1 MKNSDTMGYFVGK
14 ICTIFTSPIN
24 REFTERQNV
33 DYFVGR
39 VDGFDDKG
47 ILMSHVISNCKNYYF
62 FQNVISIA
70 EEQLVDSDDPI
81 VKEYESIKEQK
92 KAQNTQPQ
100 QPQQPQPQQPQ
111 PQQPQPQQ
119 PQPQQPQPA
128 QYHEEEVND
137 SPFVDI
143 AAISDLAKKAKESYE

>member
-1 MKNSDTMGYFVGK
+1 MKNSDTLKYFVGK

-92 KAQNTQPQ
+92 KTKNTQQQRPQ
-100 QPQQPQPQQPQ
+100 QQQLE
-111 PQQPQPQQ
+111 
-119 PQPQQPQPA
+119 PQPA

-143 AAISDLAKKAKESYE
+143 AAISDLAKKAKESYK

>member
-1 MKNSDTMGYFVGK
+1 MKNSDTLQYFVGK
-14 ICTIFTSPIN
+14 ICTIFTAPIN
-24 REFTERQNV
+24 REFNERQNV

-62 FQNVISIA
+62 FNNVISIA
-70 EEQLVDSDDPI
+70 EEQMVDSDDPV
-81 VKEYESIKEQK
+81 VKDYESIKEQK
-92 KAQNTQPQ
+92 KNQNP
-100 QPQQPQPQQPQ
+100 PSKKQPQPQPQ
-111 PQQPQPQQ
+111 PT
-119 PQPQQPQPA
+119 

-143 AAISDLAKKAKESYE
+143 AAISDLAKKAKESSE

>member
-1 MKNSDTMGYFVGK
+1 MKNSDTLQYFVGK
-14 ICTIFTSPIN
+14 ICTIFTAPIN
-24 REFTERQNV
+24 REFNERQNV

-47 ILMSHVISNCKNYYF
+47 ILMSHVVSNCKNFYF

-81 VKEYESIKEQK
+81 LKEYESIKEQK
-92 KAQNTQPQ
+92 KNQPQ
-100 QPQQPQPQQPQ
+100 QQQQQQPQLQS
-111 PQQPQPQQ
+111 
-119 PQPQQPQPA
+119 QPA

-143 AAISDLAKKAKESYE
+143 AAISDLAKKAKESYK

>member
-1 MKNSDTMGYFVGK
+1 MKNSDTLQYFVGK
-14 ICTIFTSPIN
+14 ICTIFTAPIN
-24 REFTERQNV
+24 REFNERQNV

-47 ILMSHVISNCKNYYF
+47 ILMSHVVSDCKNYYF

-81 VKEYESIKEQK
+81 LKEYESIKEQK
-92 KAQNTQPQ
+92 KSQNT

-111 PQQPQPQQ
+111 PQQSQPQQ
-119 PQPQQPQPA
+119 SQPQQS

-143 AAISDLAKKAKESYE
+143 AAISDLAKKAKESYK

>member
-100 QPQQPQPQQPQ
+100 QPQPQPQQPQ
-111 PQQPQPQQ
+111 PQPQQ
-119 PQPQQPQPA
+119 PQQQPT

>member
-1 MKNSDTMGYFVGK
+1 MKNSDTIQYFVGK

-24 REFTERQNV
+24 RQFDERQNL

-47 ILMSHVISNCKNYYF
+47 ILMSHVVSNCKNFYF

-81 VKEYESIKEQK
+81 LKEYESIKEQK
-92 KAQNTQPQ
+92 KNQSQQQQPQ
-100 QPQQPQPQQPQ
+100 QQQPQPKQPQPQQQ
-111 PQQPQPQQ
+111 
-119 PQPQQPQPA
+119 QPA

-143 AAISDLAKKAKESYE
+143 TAISDLAKKAKESYK

>member
-1 MKNSDTMGYFVGK
+1 MKNSDTLQYFVGK
-14 ICTIFTSPIN
+14 ICTIFTAPIN
-24 REFTERQNV
+24 REFNERQNV

-47 ILMSHVISNCKNYYF
+47 ILMSHVVSNCKNFYF

-81 VKEYESIKEQK
+81 LKEYESIKEQK
-92 KAQNTQPQ
+92 KDQVTQPQ
-100 QPQQPQPQQPQ
+100 PQPQPQPQQLEPQ
-111 PQQPQPQQ
+111 H
-119 PQPQQPQPA
+119 A

>member
-1 MKNSDTMGYFVGK
+1 MKNSDTLQYFVGK
-14 ICTIFTSPIN
+14 ICTIFTAPIN
-24 REFTERQNV
+24 REFNERQNV

-47 ILMSHVISNCKNYYF
+47 ILMSHVVSNCKNFYF

-81 VKEYESIKEQK
+81 LKEYESIKEQK
-92 KAQNTQPQ
+92 KNQPQ
-100 QPQQPQPQQPQ
+100 QQQQQQPQSQS
-111 PQQPQPQQ
+111 
-119 PQPQQPQPA
+119 QPA

-143 AAISDLAKKAKESYE
+143 AAISDLAKKAKESYK